1 VVAVGPRRR
10 GLLAE
15 EARGLA
21 QRHQWRGRGGWM
33 NHRER
38 ERVVRSEEAGTTR
51 YRVPKC
57 NTPGGII
64 ADTIHLQCFLQ
75 WNCNLSGFQIQI

>member
-1 VVAVGPRRR
+1 
-10 GLLAE
+10 
-15 EARGLA
+15 
-21 QRHQWRGRGGWM
+21 M

-57 NTPGGII
+57 NTPGGIV

-75 WNCNLSGFQIQI
+75 WNRNLSGFQIQI